1 MQVSV
6 ESNSDIKRTLT
17 IVVPQAEVDTA
28 MNKRYEDVKR
38 NARVDGFRPGK
49 IPMSVIKKKFG
60 ASIKAEALSE
70 LTQSSFYK
78 AIMDEKLNPASA
90 PVITPNDESKE
101 GYEFSAS
108 FEVYPEITVNPVED
122 LELNSPVAVI
132 ADSDIDAMVEKLQSQ
147 KLVWKEVKFKIK
159 DGSRATLNFEGSV
172 NGKAISEEPIK
183 NFPIEVGSGNMIPGF
198 EKKLIGAKT
207 GENLSFE
214 VTFPEDYQQKDF
226 AGQVGQFEVE
236 VVKVETSKA
245 PKVDE
250 AFIKEFGV
258 ESGNVEDFR
267 ADLTKNMSV
276 ELDRAL
282 AAKRKEVVMDAL
294 VENNE
299 VSVPEALVDNEI
311 EQMMASFKQKTQ
323 QAQQA
328 DVDLPKEV
336 FQEQAAKRVKLGLL
350 LSEVIKANDIK
361 ADDDKVEKRIEEFAQ
376 SYGDPAEVV
385 AWYSS
390 NPQERAKIESV
401 VLEDQLVDW
410 VLEKAKVTETSL
422 SFEELMSPAKISE

>member
-17 IVVPQAEVDTA
+17 IVVPQEEVDTA
-28 MNKRYEDVKR
+28 MNKRYDDVKR
-38 NARVDGFRPGK
+38 NARIDGFRPGK
-49 IPMSVIKKKFG
+49 VPMSVIKKKFG
-60 ASIKAEALSE
+60 ASIKAEALAE
-70 LTQSSFYK
+70 LTQSFFYK
-78 AIMDEKLNPASA
+78 AIMEEKLNPASA
-90 PVITPNDESKE
+90 PVITPNDDNTE
-101 GYEFSAS
+101 GYAFSAS
-108 FEVYPEITVNPVED
+108 FEVYPEISVNPIEN
-122 LELNSPVAVI
+122 LEINSPVAVI
-132 ADSDIDAMVEKLQSQ
+132 ADTDIDAMVEKLQSQ

-159 DGSRATLNFEGSV
+159 NGSRATLNFEGSV
-172 NGKAISEEPIK
+172 NGTAISEEPIK
-183 NFPIEVGSGNMIPGF
+183 DFPIEVGSGNMIPGF

-207 GENLSFE
+207 GEKLSFE

-226 AGQVGQFEVE
+226 AGEVGKFDVE
-236 VVKVETSKA
+236 VVKVETSKE

-258 ESGNVEDFR
+258 ESGNLEDFR
-267 ADLTKNMSV
+267 ADLTKNMTL

-311 EQMMASFKQKTQ
+311 EQMIASFKKKTE

-328 DVDLPKEV
+328 AFDLPKEV

-350 LSEVIKANDIK
+350 LSEVIKVNDIK
-361 ADDDKVEKRIEEFAQ
+361 ADDEKVEKRIEEFSQ
-376 SYGDPAEVV
+376 TYGDPAEVIN
-385 AWYSS
+385 WYSS
-390 NPQERAKIESV
+390 NPQERAKVESV
-401 VLEDQLVDW
+401 VLEDQLVEW

>member
-17 IVVPQAEVDTA
+17 IVVPQSEVDTA
-28 MNKRYEDVKR
+28 MNKRYDDVKR
-38 NARVDGFRPGK
+38 NARIDGFRPGK
-49 IPMSVIKKKFG
+49 VPMSVIKKKFG
-60 ASIKAEALSE
+60 ASIKAESLSE
-70 LTQSSFYK
+70 LTQSFFYK
-78 AIMDEKLNPASA
+78 AIMEEKLNPASP
-90 PVITPNDESKE
+90 PVITPNDEVTE

-172 NGKAISEEPIK
+172 NGKEISDGPIK

-198 EKKLIGAKT
+198 EKNLIGAKT

-226 AGQVGQFEVE
+226 AGEVGKFEVE

-245 PKVDE
+245 PKIDE

-258 ESGNVEDFR
+258 ESGNLEDFR
-267 ADLTKNMSV
+267 ADLTKNMSL

-282 AAKRKEVVMDAL
+282 ATKRKEIVMDAL
-294 VENNE
+294 VSNNE

-311 EQMMASFKQKTQ
+311 EQMMVSFKQKTQ

-328 DVDLPKEV
+328 DIDLPKEI

-350 LSEVIKANDIK
+350 LSEVIKVNDIK

-376 SYGDPAEVV
+376 SYGDPAEVI
-385 AWYSS
+385 AWYNS

-422 SFEELMSPAKISE
+422 SFEELMAPAKVSE

>member
-17 IVVPQAEVDTA
+17 IVVPQSEVDTA
-28 MNKRYEDVKR
+28 MNKRYDDVKR
-38 NARVDGFRPGK
+38 NARIDGFRPGK
-49 IPMSVIKKKFG
+49 VPMSVIKKKFG
-60 ASIKAEALSE
+60 ASIKAESLSE
-70 LTQSSFYK
+70 LTQSFFYK
-78 AIMDEKLNPASA
+78 AIMEEKLNPASP
-90 PVITPNDESKE
+90 PVITPNDEVTE

-172 NGKAISEEPIK
+172 NGKAISDDPIK

-198 EKKLIGAKT
+198 EKNLIGAKT

-226 AGQVGQFEVE
+226 AGEVGKFEVE

-245 PKVDE
+245 PKIDE

-258 ESGNVEDFR
+258 ESGNLEDFR
-267 ADLTKNMSV
+267 ADLTKNMSL

-282 AAKRKEVVMDAL
+282 ATKRKEIVMDAL
-294 VENNE
+294 VSNNE

-311 EQMMASFKQKTQ
+311 EQMMVSFKQKTQ

-328 DVDLPKEV
+328 DIDLPKEI

-350 LSEVIKANDIK
+350 LSEVIKVNDIK

-376 SYGDPAEVV
+376 SYGDPAEVI
-385 AWYSS
+385 AWYNS

-422 SFEELMSPAKISE
+422 SFEELMAPAKVSE

>member
-28 MNKRYEDVKR
+28 MNKRYDDVKR
-38 NARVDGFRPGK
+38 NARIDGFRPGK
-49 IPMSVIKKKFG
+49 VPMSVIKKKFG
-60 ASIKAEALSE
+60 ASIKAEALAE
-70 LTQSSFYK
+70 LTQSFFYK

-90 PVITPNDESKE
+90 PVITPNDDNTE
-101 GYEFSAS
+101 GYAFSAS
-108 FEVYPEITVNPVED
+108 FEVYPEISVNPIEN
-122 LELNSPVAVI
+122 LEINSPVAVI
-132 ADSDIDAMVEKLQSQ
+132 ADTDIDAMVEKLQSQ

-159 DGSRATLNFEGSV
+159 NGSRATLNFEGSV
-172 NGKAISEEPIK
+172 NGTAISEEPIK
-183 NFPIEVGSGNMIPGF
+183 DFPIEVGSGNMIPGF

-207 GENLSFE
+207 GEKLSFE

-226 AGQVGQFEVE
+226 AGEVGKFDVE
-236 VVKVETSKA
+236 VVKVETSKE

-258 ESGNVEDFR
+258 ESGNLEDFR
-267 ADLTKNMSV
+267 ADLTKNMTL

-299 VSVPEALVDNEI
+299 VSVPEALIDNEI
-311 EQMMASFKQKTQ
+311 EQMMVSFKKKTE
-323 QAQQA
+323 QAQQTA
-328 DVDLPKEV
+328 FDLPKEV

-350 LSEVIKANDIK
+350 LSEVIKVNDIK
-361 ADDDKVEKRIEEFAQ
+361 ADDEKVEKRIEEFSQ
-376 SYGDPAEVV
+376 TYGDPAEVIN
-385 AWYSS
+385 WYSS
-390 NPQERAKIESV
+390 NPQERAKVESV
-401 VLEDQLVDW
+401 VLEDQLVEW

>member
-28 MNKRYEDVKR
+28 MNKRYDDVKR
-38 NARVDGFRPGK
+38 NARIDGFRPGK
-49 IPMSVIKKKFG
+49 VPMSVIKKKFG
-60 ASIKAEALSE
+60 ASIKAEALAE
-70 LTQSSFYK
+70 LTQSFFYK

-90 PVITPNDESKE
+90 PVITPNDESAE

-108 FEVYPEITVNPVED
+108 FEVYPEISVNPIEN
-122 LELNSPVAVI
+122 LEINSPVAVI
-132 ADSDIDAMVEKLQSQ
+132 ADTDIDAMVEKLQSQ

-159 DGSRATLNFEGSV
+159 NGSRATLSFEGSV
-172 NGKAISEEPIK
+172 NGTAISEEPIK
-183 NFPIEVGSGNMIPGF
+183 DFPIEIGSGNMIPGF

-207 GENLSFE
+207 GDKLSFE

-226 AGQVGQFEVE
+226 AGEVGKFDVE
-236 VVKVETSKA
+236 VVKVETSKE

-258 ESGNVEDFR
+258 ESGNLEDFR
-267 ADLTKNMSV
+267 ADLTKNMTL

-299 VSVPEALVDNEI
+299 VSVPEALIDNEI
-311 EQMMASFKQKTQ
+311 EQMMVSFKKKTE
-323 QAQQA
+323 QAQQTA
-328 DVDLPKEV
+328 FDLPKEV

-350 LSEVIKANDIK
+350 LSEVIKVNDIK
-361 ADDDKVEKRIEEFAQ
+361 ADDEKVEKRIEEFSQ
-376 SYGDPAEVV
+376 TYGDPAEVIN
-385 AWYSS
+385 WYSS
-390 NPQERAKIESV
+390 NPQERAKVESV
-401 VLEDQLVDW
+401 VLEDQLVEW

>member
-28 MNKRYEDVKR
+28 MNKRYDDAKR
-38 NARVDGFRPGK
+38 NARIDGFRPGK
-49 IPMSVIKKKFG
+49 VPMSVIKKKFG
-60 ASIKAEALSE
+60 ASVKAESLSE
-70 LTQSSFYK
+70 LTQSFFYK
-78 AIMDEKLNPASA
+78 AIMEEKLNPASA
-90 PVITPNDESKE
+90 PVITPNDEAKE

-108 FEVYPEITVNPVED
+108 FEVYPEITINPVED

-198 EKKLIGAKT
+198 EKNLIGAKT

-226 AGQVGQFEVE
+226 AGEVGKFEVE

-250 AFIKEFGV
+250 SFIKEFGV
-258 ESGNVEDFR
+258 ESGNLEDFR
-267 ADLTKNMSV
+267 ADLTKNMSL

-282 AAKRKEVVMDAL
+282 ATKRKEVVMDAL
-294 VENNE
+294 VSNNE
-299 VSVPEALVDNEI
+299 VSVPEALIDNEI
-311 EQMMASFKQKTQ
+311 EQMMVSFKEKNKQSGQ
-323 QAQQA
+323 P
-328 DVDLPKEV
+328 DFDLPKEI

-350 LSEVIKANDIK
+350 LSEVIKVNEIK

-385 AWYSS
+385 AWYKS

-422 SFEELMSPAKISE
+422 SFEELMTPAKVSE

>member
-28 MNKRYEDVKR
+28 MNKRYDDVKR
-38 NARVDGFRPGK
+38 NARIDGFRPGK
-49 IPMSVIKKKFG
+49 VPMSVIKKKFG
-60 ASIKAEALSE
+60 ASIKAEALAE
-70 LTQSSFYK
+70 LTQSFFYK

-90 PVITPNDESKE
+90 PVITPNDDNTE
-101 GYEFSAS
+101 GYAFSAS
-108 FEVYPEITVNPVED
+108 FEVYPEISVNPIEN
-122 LELNSPVAVI
+122 LEINSPVAVI
-132 ADSDIDAMVEKLQSQ
+132 ADTDIDAMVEKLQSQ

-159 DGSRATLNFEGSV
+159 NGSRATLNFEGSV
-172 NGKAISEEPIK
+172 NGTAISEEPIK
-183 NFPIEVGSGNMIPGF
+183 DFPIEVGSGNMIPGF

-207 GENLSFE
+207 GEKLSFE

-226 AGQVGQFEVE
+226 AGEVGKFDVE
-236 VVKVETSKA
+236 VVKVETSKE

-258 ESGNVEDFR
+258 ESGNLEDFR
-267 ADLTKNMSV
+267 ADLTKNMTL

-311 EQMMASFKQKTQ
+311 EQMIASFKKKTE

-328 DVDLPKEV
+328 AFDLPKEV

-350 LSEVIKANDIK
+350 LSEVIKVNDIK
-361 ADDDKVEKRIEEFAQ
+361 ADDEKVEKRIEEFSQ
-376 SYGDPAEVV
+376 TYGDPAEVIN
-385 AWYSS
+385 WYSS
-390 NPQERAKIESV
+390 NPQERAKVESV
-401 VLEDQLVDW
+401 VLEDQLVEW

>member
-28 MNKRYEDVKR
+28 MNKRYDDVKR
-38 NARVDGFRPGK
+38 NARIDGFRPGK
-49 IPMSVIKKKFG
+49 VPMSVIKKKFG
-60 ASIKAEALSE
+60 ASIKAEALAE
-70 LTQSSFYK
+70 LTQSFFYK
-78 AIMDEKLNPASA
+78 AIMEEKLNPASA
-90 PVITPNDESKE
+90 PVITPNDDNTE
-101 GYEFSAS
+101 GYAFSAS
-108 FEVYPEITVNPVED
+108 FEVYPEISVNPIEN
-122 LELNSPVAVI
+122 LEINSPVAVI
-132 ADSDIDAMVEKLQSQ
+132 ADTDIDAMVEKLQSQ

-159 DGSRATLNFEGSV
+159 NGSRATLNFEGSV
-172 NGKAISEEPIK
+172 NGTAISEEPIK
-183 NFPIEVGSGNMIPGF
+183 DFPIEVGSGNMIPGF

-207 GENLSFE
+207 GEKLSFE

-226 AGQVGQFEVE
+226 AGEVGKFDVE
-236 VVKVETSKA
+236 VVKVETSKE

-258 ESGNVEDFR
+258 ESGNLEDFR
-267 ADLTKNMSV
+267 ADLTKNMTL

-299 VSVPEALVDNEI
+299 VSVPEALIDNEI
-311 EQMMASFKQKTQ
+311 EQMMVSFKKKTE

-328 DVDLPKEV
+328 AFDLPKEV

-350 LSEVIKANDIK
+350 LSEVIKVNDIK
-361 ADDDKVEKRIEEFAQ
+361 ADDEKVEKRIEEFSQ
-376 SYGDPAEVV
+376 TYGDPAEVIN
-385 AWYSS
+385 WYSS
-390 NPQERAKIESV
+390 NPQERAKVESV
-401 VLEDQLVDW
+401 VLEDQLVEW

>member
-28 MNKRYEDVKR
+28 MNKRYDDVKR
-38 NARVDGFRPGK
+38 NARIDGFRPGK
-49 IPMSVIKKKFG
+49 VPMSVIKKKFG
-60 ASIKAEALSE
+60 ASIKAEALAE
-70 LTQSSFYK
+70 LTQSFFYK
-78 AIMDEKLNPASA
+78 AIMEEKLNPASA
-90 PVITPNDESKE
+90 PVITPNDDNTE
-101 GYEFSAS
+101 GYAFSAS
-108 FEVYPEITVNPVED
+108 FEVYPEISVNPIEN
-122 LELNSPVAVI
+122 LEINSPVAVI
-132 ADSDIDAMVEKLQSQ
+132 ADTDIDAMVEKLQSQ

-159 DGSRATLNFEGSV
+159 NGSRATLNFEGSV
-172 NGKAISEEPIK
+172 NGTAISEEPIK
-183 NFPIEVGSGNMIPGF
+183 DFPIEVGSGNMIPGF

-207 GENLSFE
+207 GEKLSFE

-226 AGQVGQFEVE
+226 AGEVGKFDVE
-236 VVKVETSKA
+236 VVKVETSKE

-258 ESGNVEDFR
+258 ESGNLEDFR
-267 ADLTKNMSV
+267 ADLTKNMTL

-299 VSVPEALVDNEI
+299 VSVPEALIDNEI
-311 EQMMASFKQKTQ
+311 EQMMVSFKKKTE
-323 QAQQA
+323 QAQQTA
-328 DVDLPKEV
+328 FDLPKEV

-350 LSEVIKANDIK
+350 LSEVIKVNDIK
-361 ADDDKVEKRIEEFAQ
+361 ADDEKVEKRIEEFSQ
-376 SYGDPAEVV
+376 TYGDPAEVIN
-385 AWYSS
+385 WYSS
-390 NPQERAKIESV
+390 NPQERAKVESV
-401 VLEDQLVDW
+401 VLEDQLVEW

>member
-1 MQVSV
+1 
-6 ESNSDIKRTLT
+6 
-17 IVVPQAEVDTA
+17 
-28 MNKRYEDVKR
+28 
-38 NARVDGFRPGK
+38 
-49 IPMSVIKKKFG
+49 
-60 ASIKAEALSE
+60 
-70 LTQSSFYK
+70 FYK

-90 PVITPNDESKE
+90 PVITPNDDNAE
-101 GYEFSAS
+101 GYAFSAS
-108 FEVYPEITVNPVED
+108 FEVYPEISVNPIEN
-122 LELNSPVAVI
+122 LEINSPVAVI
-132 ADSDIDAMVEKLQSQ
+132 ADTDIDAMVEKLQSQ

-159 DGSRATLNFEGSV
+159 NGSRATLNFEGSV
-172 NGKAISEEPIK
+172 NGTAISEEPIK
-183 NFPIEVGSGNMIPGF
+183 DFPIEVGSGNMIPGF

-207 GENLSFE
+207 GEKLSFE

-226 AGQVGQFEVE
+226 AGEVGKFDVE
-236 VVKVETSKA
+236 VVKVETSKE

-258 ESGNVEDFR
+258 ESGNLEDFR
-267 ADLTKNMSV
+267 ADLTKNMTL

-311 EQMMASFKQKTQ
+311 EQMIASFKKKTE

-328 DVDLPKEV
+328 AFDLPKEV

-350 LSEVIKANDIK
+350 LSEVIKVNDIK
-361 ADDDKVEKRIEEFAQ
+361 ADDEKVEKRIEEFSQ
-376 SYGDPAEVV
+376 TYGDPAEVIN
-385 AWYSS
+385 WYSS
-390 NPQERAKIESV
+390 NPQERAKVESV
-401 VLEDQLVDW
+401 VLEDQLVEW

>member
-6 ESNSDIKRTLT
+6 ESTSDIKRTLT
-17 IVVPQAEVDTA
+17 IVVPQSEVDTA
-28 MNKRYEDVKR
+28 MNKRYDDVKR
-38 NARVDGFRPGK
+38 NARIDGFRPGK
-49 IPMSVIKKKFG
+49 VPMSVIKKKFG
-60 ASIKAEALSE
+60 ASIKSEALSE
-70 LTQSSFYK
+70 LTQSFFYK
-78 AIMDEKLNPASA
+78 AIMEEKLNPASA
-90 PVITPNDESKE
+90 PVITPNDEVTE

-108 FEVYPEITVNPVED
+108 FEIYPEITVNPIED

-132 ADSDIDAMVEKLQSQ
+132 ADTDIDAMVEKLQSQ

-159 DGSRATLNFEGSV
+159 NGSRATLNFEGSV

-183 NFPIEVGSGNMIPGF
+183 DFPIEVGSGNMIPGF
-198 EKKLIGAKT
+198 EKNLIGAKT
-207 GENLSFE
+207 GDDLSFE

-226 AGQVGQFEVE
+226 AGQVGQFDVE

-245 PKVDE
+245 PKIDE

-258 ESGNVEDFR
+258 ESGNLDDFR
-267 ADLTKNMSV
+267 ADLTKNMSL

-282 AAKRKEVVMDAL
+282 ATKRKEVVMDAL
-294 VENNE
+294 VANNK

-311 EQMMASFKQKTQ
+311 EQMMASFKQKNQQTQ
-323 QAQQA
+323 QA
-328 DVDLPKEV
+328 DFDLPKEV

-350 LSEVIKANDIK
+350 LSEVIKINEIK
-361 ADDDKVEKRIEEFAQ
+361 ADDEKVEKRIEDFAQ
-376 SYGDPAEVV
+376 SYGDPAEVIT
-385 AWYSS
+385 WYNS

>member
-6 ESNSDIKRTLT
+6 ESTSDIKRTLT
-17 IVVPQAEVDTA
+17 IVVPQSEVDTA
-28 MNKRYEDVKR
+28 MNKRYDDVKR
-38 NARVDGFRPGK
+38 NARIDGFRPGK
-49 IPMSVIKKKFG
+49 VPMSVIKKKFG
-60 ASIKAEALSE
+60 ASIKSEALSE
-70 LTQSSFYK
+70 LTQSFFYK
-78 AIMDEKLNPASA
+78 AIMEEKLNPASA
-90 PVITPNDESKE
+90 PVITPNDEVTE

-108 FEVYPEITVNPVED
+108 FEIYPEITVNPIED

-132 ADSDIDAMVEKLQSQ
+132 ADTDIDAMVEKLQSQ

-159 DGSRATLNFEGSV
+159 NGSRATLNFEGSV

-183 NFPIEVGSGNMIPGF
+183 DFPIEVGSGNMIPGF
-198 EKKLIGAKT
+198 EKNLIGAKT
-207 GENLSFE
+207 GDSLSFE

-245 PKVDE
+245 PKIDE

-258 ESGNVEDFR
+258 ESGNLDDFR
-267 ADLTKNMSV
+267 ADLTKNMSL

-282 AAKRKEVVMDAL
+282 ATKRKEVVMDAL
-294 VENNE
+294 VANNK

-311 EQMMASFKQKTQ
+311 EQMMASFKQKNQQTQ
-323 QAQQA
+323 QA
-328 DVDLPKEV
+328 DFDLPKEV

-350 LSEVIKANDIK
+350 LSEVIKINEIK
-361 ADDDKVEKRIEEFAQ
+361 ADDEKVEKRIEDFAQ
-376 SYGDPAEVV
+376 SYGDPAEVIT
-385 AWYSS
+385 WYNS

>member
-17 IVVPQAEVDTA
+17 IVVPQSEVDTA
-28 MNKRYEDVKR
+28 MNKRYDDVKR
-38 NARVDGFRPGK
+38 NARIDGFRPGK
-49 IPMSVIKKKFG
+49 VPMSVIKKKFG
-60 ASIKAEALSE
+60 ASIKSEALSE
-70 LTQSSFYK
+70 LTQSFFYK
-78 AIMDEKLNPASA
+78 AIMEEKLNPASA
-90 PVITPNDESKE
+90 PVVTPNDEVTE

-108 FEVYPEITVNPVED
+108 FEIYPEITVNPIED

-132 ADSDIDAMVEKLQSQ
+132 ADTDIDAMVEKLQSQ

-159 DGSRATLNFEGSV
+159 NGSRATLNFEGSV

-183 NFPIEVGSGNMIPGF
+183 DFPIEVGSGNMIPGF
-198 EKKLIGAKT
+198 EKNLIGAKT
-207 GENLSFE
+207 GDSLSFE

-245 PKVDE
+245 PKIDE

-258 ESGNVEDFR
+258 ESGNLDDFR
-267 ADLTKNMSV
+267 ADLTKNMSL

-282 AAKRKEVVMDAL
+282 ATKRKEVVMDAL
-294 VENNE
+294 VANNK

-311 EQMMASFKQKTQ
+311 EQMMASFKQKNQQTQ
-323 QAQQA
+323 QA
-328 DVDLPKEV
+328 DFDLPKEV

-350 LSEVIKANDIK
+350 LSEVIKINEIK
-361 ADDDKVEKRIEEFAQ
+361 ADDEKVEKRIEDFAQ
-376 SYGDPAEVV
+376 SYGDPAEVIT
-385 AWYSS
+385 WYNS

>member
-17 IVVPQAEVDTA
+17 IVVPQSEVDTA
-28 MNKRYEDVKR
+28 MNKRYDDVKR
-38 NARVDGFRPGK
+38 NARIDGFRPGK
-49 IPMSVIKKKFG
+49 VPMSVIKKKFG
-60 ASIKAEALSE
+60 ASIKAESLSE
-70 LTQSSFYK
+70 LTQSFFYK
-78 AIMDEKLNPASA
+78 AIMEEKLNPASP
-90 PVITPNDESKE
+90 PVITPNDEVTE

-172 NGKAISEEPIK
+172 NGKAISDDPIK

-198 EKKLIGAKT
+198 EKNLIGAKT

-226 AGQVGQFEVE
+226 AGEVGKFEVE

-245 PKVDE
+245 PKIDE

-258 ESGNVEDFR
+258 ESGNLEDFR
-267 ADLTKNMSV
+267 ADLTKNMSL

-282 AAKRKEVVMDAL
+282 ATKRKEIVMDAL
-294 VENNE
+294 VSNNE

-311 EQMMASFKQKTQ
+311 EQMMVSFKQKTQ

-328 DVDLPKEV
+328 DIDLPKEI

-350 LSEVIKANDIK
+350 LSEVIKVNDIK

-376 SYGDPAEVV
+376 SYGDPAEVI

-422 SFEELMSPAKISE
+422 SFEELMAPAKVSE

>member
-28 MNKRYEDVKR
+28 MTKRYDDVKR
-38 NARVDGFRPGK
+38 NARIDGFRPGK
-49 IPMSVIKKKFG
+49 VPMSVIKKKFG

-70 LTQSSFYK
+70 LTQSFFYK

-90 PVITPNDESKE
+90 PVITPNDEVVD

-108 FEVYPEITVNPVED
+108 FEVYPEITVNPIED
-122 LELNSPVAVI
+122 IELNSPVAVI
-132 ADSDIDAMVEKLQSQ
+132 ADTDIDAMVEKLQSQ

-183 NFPIEVGSGNMIPGF
+183 DFPIEIGSGNMIPGF

-207 GENLSFE
+207 GEKLSFE

-226 AGQVGQFEVE
+226 AGEVGKFDVE
-236 VVKVETSKA
+236 VVKVETSKP
-245 PKVDE
+245 PKIDE

-258 ESGNVEDFR
+258 ESGNLEDFR
-267 ADLTKNMSV
+267 ADLTKNMTL

-294 VENNE
+294 VANNE

-311 EQMMASFKQKTQ
+311 EQMIASFKQKTQ

-328 DVDLPKEV
+328 DIDLPKEV
-336 FQEQAAKRVKLGLL
+336 FQEQAEKRVKLGLL
-350 LSEVIKANDIK
+350 LSEVIKINEIK
-361 ADDDKVEKRIEEFAQ
+361 ADDEKVEKRIEEFAQ
-376 SYGDPAEVV
+376 SYGDPAEVIK
-385 AWYSS
+385 WYGS
-390 NPQERAKIESV
+390 NPQERAKVESV

>member
-28 MNKRYEDVKR
+28 MNKRYDDVKR
-38 NARVDGFRPGK
+38 NARIDGFRPGK
-49 IPMSVIKKKFG
+49 VPMSVIKKKFG
-60 ASIKAEALSE
+60 ASIKAEALAE
-70 LTQSSFYK
+70 LTQSFFYK

-90 PVITPNDESKE
+90 PVITPNDESAE

-108 FEVYPEITVNPVED
+108 FEVYPEISVNPIEN
-122 LELNSPVAVI
+122 LEINSPVAVI
-132 ADSDIDAMVEKLQSQ
+132 ADTDIDAMVEKLQSQ

-159 DGSRATLNFEGSV
+159 NGSRATLNFEGSV
-172 NGKAISEEPIK
+172 NGTAISEEPIK
-183 NFPIEVGSGNMIPGF
+183 DFPIEIGSGNMIPGF

-207 GENLSFE
+207 GDKLSFE

-226 AGQVGQFEVE
+226 AGEVGKFDVE
-236 VVKVETSKA
+236 VVKVETSKE

-258 ESGNVEDFR
+258 ESGNLEDFR
-267 ADLTKNMSV
+267 ADLTKNMTL

-299 VSVPEALVDNEI
+299 VSVPEALIDNEI
-311 EQMMASFKQKTQ
+311 EQMMVSFKKKTE
-323 QAQQA
+323 QAQQTA
-328 DVDLPKEV
+328 FDLPKEV

-350 LSEVIKANDIK
+350 LSEVIKVNDIK
-361 ADDDKVEKRIEEFAQ
+361 ADDEKVEKRIEEFSQ
-376 SYGDPAEVV
+376 TYGDPAEVIN
-385 AWYSS
+385 WYSS
-390 NPQERAKIESV
+390 NPQERAKVESV
-401 VLEDQLVDW
+401 VLEDQLVEW